1 MRAVT
6 DLREQLQ
13 QAVGATYRIERELG
27 GGGMSRVFLAEEA
40 ALGRRV
46 VIKVLPPELA
56 AGVNTERFR
65 REIQLAASLQHPH
78 IVQLLTAGAALGL
91 LYYVM
96 PFIPGESLRAKLA
109 REGELPIGEA
119 VRILRDV
126 VDALA
131 YAHAQGVVHR
141 DIKPDNVLLTGK
153 HAVVTDFGVAKAVS
167 ASAGSSSLT
176 SLGIAL
182 GTPAYM
188 APEQGAADPR
198 TDHRADLYAVGVL
211 AYEML
216 GGRPPFVAPSP
227 QAMLAAHVTL
237 TPDPLT
243 TLRPAVPPALAAL
256 VTRCLEK
263 RPADRWQEADE
274 LLAQLDAMATPTGSI
289 PPTQATPSGA
299 VGAGSAATA
308 ISHQHPLRLLFALV
322 LASAAVLGLVHVL
335 MVKLGL
341 PDWVFPAAVLLLVIG
356 WPVLLAAGRF
366 ERRLARAQAA
376 GTPHSPPG
384 GLAGWLTLRK
394 ALLGGGAAFGGLALI
409 VATHTMLRLLGV
421 GPLGTLLAKGA
432 LKAREPIILSD
443 FENRTADSSLG
454 PTLTEAFR
462 VDLSQSPAVKLV
474 DAARLSEGLRRMQ
487 RDPGTPLTAALAREL
502 AQREG
507 IKAIV
512 TGAIDPVGKGY
523 VLVASVVAARDGA
536 VLTGARAAAADET
549 ALIPALDA
557 LSRALRERIGE
568 SLTTIR
574 ADPPLEQ
581 ATTRSLEAL
590 QKYTEAIRAD
600 ASGNDEA
607 AIPPLERATAL
618 DTGFAMAYRK
628 LAAMLGNVG
637 RSNTEVVAAATHA
650 FEHRDRLPARERDH
664 ATAYYYYAVAYDPAR
679 AIAAYR
685 DVLALDP
692 SDHVALNNL
701 ALVLSRQRQWSAAE
715 SLALRGIATGRCG
728 DQCYMTAYA
737 AQAFQGHESDA
748 QATLERF
755 ARAAANDPGVQFVR
769 SLHASSQFDYASAER
784 VTRQLRAEQQG
795 SPFFQEQTSGALSRL
810 AAVQGHLALAERHAR
825 DAMAEAE
832 RRGLRDHYLQGAI
845 ILGFIDV
852 LYRAR
857 PEAGLREVTLA
868 LARHPLESLPPLDRP
883 YTGLASFYAH
893 AGRPDEARH
902 LLAQYERVV
911 PAPLR
916 QGDPQRQEAVGDIAL
931 AEGRLADAFAAY
943 QAWRD
948 EIGCNECGLFEQA
961 QIYERRAQPDSAIAL
976 YQQLATTTDPYR
988 VFNDAIYL
996 AATYKR
1002 LGELH
1007 ETKRD
1012 RTQARTYYGRFVE
1025 LWKTADPELQP
1036 AVQDVR
1042 ARLARLAAEP

>member
-1 MRAVT
+1 VT

-237 TPDPLT
+237 TPEPLT
-243 TLRPAVPPALAAL
+243 KLRPAVPPALAAL
-256 VTRCLEK
+256 VMRCLEK
-263 RPADRWQEADE
+263 RPADRWQQADE

-289 PPTQATPSGA
+289 TPTQAVPG
-299 VGAGSAATA
+299 ATA
-308 ISHQHPLRLLFALV
+308 DTPTAAAAIWGAHPVRQLGLLV
-322 LASAAVLGLVHVL
+322 VASAVVLGLVHLL
-335 MVKLGL
+335 MLRLGL
-341 PDWVFPAAVLLLVIG
+341 PDWVFPAAVLLLALG
-356 WPVLLAAGRF
+356 LPVMLAAGRF
-366 ERRLARAQAA
+366 ERHRARAQAA
-376 GTPHSPPG
+376 GALAPPSG
-384 GLAGWLTLRK
+384 ALARWLTVRK
-394 ALLGGGAAFGGLALI
+394 ALVGGGVAFGGLTLI
-409 VATHTMLRLLGV
+409 VATHTILRLLGV

-432 LKAREPIILSD
+432 LRAREPIILSD
-443 FENRTADSSLG
+443 FENRAADSSLG

-474 DAARLSEGLRRMQ
+474 DAARLGEGLRRMQ
-487 RDPGTPLTAALAREL
+487 RDPGTPLTAPLAREL

-507 IKAIV
+507 IKAVV

-536 VLTGARAAAADET
+536 VLTAARATAPDET

-574 ADPPLEQ
+574 ADQPLEQ
-581 ATTRSLEAL
+581 VTTHSLEAL
-590 QKYTEAIRAD
+590 EKYTEAVRAD
-600 ASGNDEA
+600 ASGHDEA
-607 AIPPLERATAL
+607 AVPLLERATAL

-637 RSNTEVVAAATHA
+637 RPYSEVVVAATHA
-650 FEHRDRLPARERDH
+650 FEHRDRLPTRERDH
-664 ATAYYYYAVAYDPAR
+664 ATAYYYYSVTYNPAQ

-692 SDHVALNNL
+692 ADFVALNNL
-701 ALVLSRQRQWSAAE
+701 ALVLLRERQWSAAE

-728 DQCYMTAYA
+728 DQCYGS
-737 AQAFQGHESDA
+737 AFDAEVALGHRSDA

-755 ARAAANDPGVQFVR
+755 ARAAPGDPQVLFMR
-769 SLHASSQFDYASAER
+769 SVEASSRLDYVSAER
-784 VTRQLRAEQQG
+784 LTRQLRDEQQT
-795 SPFFQEQTSGALSRL
+795 SLFWQEQTSGFLTRL
-810 AAVQGHLALAERHAR
+810 TTVQGHLAQAERHSR
-825 DAMAEAE
+825 DGMAEAE
-832 RRGLRDHYLQGAI
+832 RRGLPDQY
-845 ILGFIDV
+845 LGFAIYLGYLDA
-852 LYRAR
+852 LFRAR
-857 PEAGLREVTLA
+857 PDAGLREATQA
-868 LARHPLESLPPLDRP
+868 LARHPLDALPPLDRP
-883 YTGLASFYAH
+883 YDLLASLYAH
-893 AGRPDEARH
+893 TGHPEEAHR
-902 LLAQYERVV
+902 LLAEYERVV

-916 QGDPQRQEAVGDIAL
+916 QGQSGRHMAAGDLAL
-931 AEGRLADAFAAY
+931 AEGRLRDAFAAY

-948 EIGCNECGLFEQA
+948 ESGCIECGLFEQA
-961 QIYERRAQPDSAIAL
+961 EVYERSAQPDSALAL
-976 YQQLATTTDPYR
+976 YQRLVTATDPYR
-988 VFNDAIYL
+988 FFNDALYL
-996 AATYKR
+996 AASYKR
-1002 LGELH
+1002 LGELY
-1007 ETKRD
+1007 EAKRD
-1012 RTQARTYYGRFVE
+1012 RAQARTYYSRFVE

-1042 ARLARLAAEP
+1042 TRLARLAAEP